1 MVMLHIPFE
10 IPVERC
16 RIEVIEE
23 LHADQPLLVIA
34 LEFKVAVDFAVVRL
48 NEFALVITHRTN
60 AEGVATVGV
69 TVVESLAIAVVSLAS
84 PLHADPPRYS
94 YRSRFD

>member
-10 IPVERC
+10 VAVERS

-48 NEFALVITHRTN
+48 DEFTLIVAACAD
-60 AEGVATVGV
+60 AERVATVGV
-69 TVVESLAIAVVSLAS
+69 AVVESLAI
-84 PLHADPPRYS
+84 
-94 YRSRFD
+94 SRNYL

>member
-1 MVMLHIPFE
+1 MVMLHVPFE
-10 IPVERC
+10 IPVERS

-48 NEFALVITHRTN
+48 DEFALIVAACAD
-60 AEGVATVGV
+60 AERVATVGV
-69 TVVESLAIAVVSLAS
+69 AVVESLAIAVVSLAS
-84 PLHADPPRYS
+84 PLHADPPRCS